1 LPQLPTTQKIV
12 LATFEDINI
21 EDEFEEEKKVDDR
34 REARLKAQ
42 RDAMHRKKQEER

>member
-1 LPQLPTTQKIV
+1 MPQLPIAQKIV

-21 EDEFEEEKKVDDR
+21 EDEFEEEKKDEDG

-42 RDAMHRKKQEER
+42 RDAIHRKK